1 MYYGTLC
8 MASLTANQT
17 FRSSSAIF
25 LKEPSDKITTT
36 FTTLP
41 VISIYTVSAG
51 RNQQCRD
58 IKQSLS

>member
-1 MYYGTLC
+1 
-8 MASLTANQT
+8 
-17 FRSSSAIF
+17 